1 MNIYSHPQLY
11 DAIHHNYKSDIA
23 LVQSIAKNISGSV
36 LELASGTGRLAEAII
51 KLGLN
56 YTGLELSEPFINLA
70 KKKIQA

>member
-56 YTGLELSEPFINLA
+56 YTGLELIEPAVKLA
-70 KKKIQA
+70 KKK